1 MEFNLRPKNI
11 IIAGGGSG
19 IGLSTA
25 EKLAQNGAKNIILAS
40 RNLDKLKDAQNH
52 LMEKADHIHILQ
64 FGIVLLILTL
74 KEYSFLCAISQI
86 IYIVTWLKGIYV

>member
-25 EKLAQNGAKNIILAS
+25 ARLAQNGAKNIIIAS
-40 RNLDKLKDAQNH
+40 RNLEKLKEAQKE
-52 LMEKADHIHILQ
+52 LMEITDHVHILQ
-64 FGIVLLILTL
+64 FDITNIGSHFELIET
-74 KEYSFLCAISQI
+74 ARNMI
-86 IYIVTWLKGIYV
+86 G